1 MMISHISE
9 QMLQYLLKSRVINDS
24 DEEKEYYRYG
34 IEITISSLLNIILII
49 GIGIIFRNV
58 FESIIFLSFFMLIRQ
73 FTGGYHAD
81 TYFKCNLSVCISFIS
96 VLIMY
101 HSTYEKITIS
111 LSVYISIL
119 CVAIIL
125 FLCPI
130 ENVNKPIPKY
140 KRNFFKY
147 VSAILGIVYGII
159 GTVLISL
166 SIKYGVLILYT
177 LVLVTALIIA
187 AIIKDRGCKYAE
199 E

>member
-81 TYFKCNLSVCISFIS
+81 TYFKCNLSFCISFIS

-187 AIIKDRGCKYAE
+187 AIITDRGCKYAGE
-199 E
+199 

>member
-81 TYFKCNLSVCISFIS
+81 TYFKCNLSFCISFIS

>member
-1 MMISHISE
+1 MISHISE

-81 TYFKCNLSVCISFIS
+81 TYFKCNLSFCISFIS

-111 LSVYISIL
+111 LSGYISIL

-177 LVLVTALIIA
+177 LVLVTALIKA

>member
-49 GIGIIFRNV
+49 VIGIIFRNV

-81 TYFKCNLSVCISFIS
+81 TYFKCNLSFCISFIS

>member
-1 MMISHISE
+1 MISHISE

-49 GIGIIFRNV
+49 VIGIIFRNV

-81 TYFKCNLSVCISFIS
+81 TYFKCNLSFCISFIS

>member
-1 MMISHISE
+1 
-9 QMLQYLLKSRVINDS
+9 
-24 DEEKEYYRYG
+24 
-34 IEITISSLLNIILII
+34 
-49 GIGIIFRNV
+49 
-58 FESIIFLSFFMLIRQ
+58 
-73 FTGGYHAD
+73 
-81 TYFKCNLSVCISFIS
+81 
-96 VLIMY
+96 MY

-111 LSVYISIL
+111 LSGYISIL

>member
-9 QMLQYLLKSRVINDS
+9 LMLQYLLKSRVINDS
-24 DEEKEYYRYG
+24 DDEKEYYRYG

-49 GIGIIFRNV
+49 GIGIIFRSV

-81 TYFKCNLSVCISFIS
+81 TYFKCNLSFCISFIS

-101 HSTYEKITIS
+101 HSTYEKITIP
-111 LSVYISIL
+111 LSVFISIL

-130 ENVNKPIPKY
+130 ENANKPIPKY

-147 VSAILGIVYGII
+147 VAAMFGIVYGTI

>member
-1 MMISHISE
+1 MISHISE

-81 TYFKCNLSVCISFIS
+81 TYFKCNLSFCISFIS

>member
-9 QMLQYLLKSRVINDS
+9 QMLQYLLKSCVINDS

-81 TYFKCNLSVCISFIS
+81 TYFKCNLSFCISFIS

>member
-1 MMISHISE
+1 MISHISE

-81 TYFKCNLSVCISFIS
+81 TYFKCNLSFCISFIS

-111 LSVYISIL
+111 LSGYISIL

>member
-1 MMISHISE
+1 MISHISE

-49 GIGIIFRNV
+49 VIGIIFRNV

>member
-1 MMISHISE
+1 
-9 QMLQYLLKSRVINDS
+9 MLQYLLKSRVINDS

-81 TYFKCNLSVCISFIS
+81 TYFKCNLSFCISFIS

>member
-81 TYFKCNLSVCISFIS
+81 TYFKCNLSFCISFIS

-111 LSVYISIL
+111 LSGYISIL

>member
-49 GIGIIFRNV
+49 VIGIIFRNV

>member
-1 MMISHISE
+1 MISHISE

-49 GIGIIFRNV
+49 VIGIIFRNV

-81 TYFKCNLSVCISFIS
+81 TYFKCNLSFCISFIS

-111 LSVYISIL
+111 LSGYISIL